1 MSRPPILALKDA
13 RLRDGPVLL
22 FDGVDLALE
31 PRARACLVG
40 RNGAGKS
47 TLLRILAGEAEP
59 DSGERTLTPSAR
71 IVRVAQE
78 PLVQGGTLLDH
89 ATAGGAPAHRAEAED
104 RSPCAFCLRSSSSRY
119 LRPSLRARRAV
130 TPRSIHRVSRSI
142 ALSSRR
148 AVSASA
154 CRILSDHSS
163 KAAKPWSSRRT
174 RRPANQK
181 QVPVSRSR
189 NARSWLTVR
198 TAARDWRSRCSSA
211 SMARMSR

>member
-1 MSRPPILALKDA
+1 MIANRSPRRMRVEKSFSTVRSPQAL
-13 RLRDGPVLL
+13 LR
-22 FDGVDLALE
+22 
-31 PRARACLVG
+31 PRA
-40 RNGAGKS
+40 S
-47 TLLRILAGEAEP
+47 TTRRPEAP
-59 DSGERTLTPSAR
+59 PASIPS
-71 IVRVAQE
+71 E
-78 PLVQGGTLLDH
+78 
-89 ATAGGAPAHRAEAED
+89 TADAED

-189 NARSWLTVR
+189 NARS
-198 TAARDWRSRCSSA
+198 
-211 SMARMSR
+211 